1 MNWLTDYKDFTDDA
15 EKMYDFYI
23 LTKEEFLRSYS
34 YIKELEYDL
43 TAQKEAQRWVNQNIY
58 KQIILEQ

>member
-23 LTKEEFLRSYS
+23 LTKEEFLKSYS

-43 TAQKEAQRWVNQNIY
+43 TAQKEAQR
-58 KQIILEQ
+58 